1 MAAHQSIVSALCVK
15 IKGVAITRAPGQGAG
30 ASPGLNVIPAGTPG
44 IIYGHEPSNPW
55 DTNGKVYHFYPA
67 NFDKTKNDTFSSAG
81 EKARIVILA
90 EAVQFH
96 MNSGG
101 KDGPVVHIA
110 IVEAGFT
117 RIAAVKAAPAET
129 KALTRCRL
137 VFESDAFTLKA
148 LNGTVSADLDNWYL
162 GRLLNAQPSTSPL
175 FYSEHAGTLDIEF
188 FRQRPLKA
196 KKPAAGTIP
205 SAGALGQPGAS
216 VRFSNPAESD
226 SDA

>member
-44 IIYGHEPSNPW
+44 LIYDHEPANPW
-55 DTNGKVYHFYPA
+55 DTNGKIYHFYPA
-67 NFDKTKNDTFSSAG
+67 NFDKTEDATFSLR

-101 KDGPVVHIA
+101 EDGPVVHIA

-117 RIAAVKAAPAET
+117 RIAAVKAAPADT

-148 LNGTVSADLDNWYL
+148 LDGTVSANSDNWYL
-162 GRLLNAQPSTSPL
+162 GRLLNAQPSSSPL

-188 FRQRPLKA
+188 FRQRPLEGS
-196 KKPAAGTIP
+196 PAQTPAGPIA
-205 SAGALGQPGAS
+205 SAGALGPS

-226 SDA
+226 FDA